1 MRIISQKGI
10 EPMLDLPYEQV
21 VLMVNGKFITAI
33 VPGGADMLIARYS
46 TPEKSEK
53 AMEKLWYSV
62 NNVQETIEN
71 ISEKESELQFTRYM
85 NCVINRIPFNEPI
98 YSKREI
104 DADAFLNNIVYK
116 NTFFFPEDLE
126 V

>member
-46 TPEKSEK
+46 THEK
-53 AMEKLWYSV
+53 AEEAMEELYKAYMGVFIAKEISCSSDFEEALKRTLAQGFGIIT
-62 NNVQETIEN
+62 VQKGCDSASFEPAN
-71 ISEKESELQFTRYM
+71 I
-85 NCVINRIPFNEPI
+85 
-98 YSKREI
+98 
-104 DADAFLNNIVYK
+104 AFR
-116 NTFFFPEDLE
+116 FPEDSE